1 MKIGRGFPDLLVALA
16 RAASPEDGL
25 HQILRRLVR
34 LAGAAAGAL
43 VVRPAENA
51 QIVVTAGARDGSAL
65 ATWLR
70 ARLAERGRR
79 ARIATAEVTL
89 SGRGR
94 RHRYRV
100 LRMGLG
106 LRSRP
111 VGELILVAPAGRA
124 RLAAEV
130 IPAGFAEELGLAV
143 EHAWRFHQ
151 QTTRLRVLNG
161 LTALMAAPSPLHHT
175 YARVGEDLAHLVQY
189 DALAVLV
196 REREQGR
203 LVPAH
208 LAVAGRGPAAIDPM
222 PTPPA
227 VARWLQ
233 AGHRLDSA
241 LDPTAPPAVREWM
254 LGQGFR
260 SAVLVPLTAAGD
272 MLGALIALHR
282 DSHAFTDADAE
293 AMADLAR
300 PLASAIENARLYAE
314 TARRA
319 EESQR
324 RARQNEALL
333 NAGRAVSRSL
343 DLDETIDV
351 ILHQAREVL
360 GADSGGLFTLDEA
373 SGELRGV
380 RSLDVEPARFG
391 QIRIRVGEGITG
403 QAVLQRRM
411 LQSADLSTD
420 PPVRF
425 RQIPGESG
433 LRSMLV
439 APLVVGDRALGA
451 LTVLRRRVHEFT
463 ADEQRLVG
471 ALADQAAMALEHARL
486 FSSEKRLVEVVLDT
500 IPLGLYVLD
509 RGLSVVRHNPAAV
522 DALGVPAPPHTGLL
536 DMVSADRAPALE
548 AFLRR
553 ARDAGAVEQLEIELP
568 AGGAL
573 RTFRLTAAPLS
584 VAEAAETTHVVLL
597 AEDITLHKRL
607 QQQMLLTERL
617 TTAGRLAAGV
627 ANELNN
633 PLATIAGCA
642 ESLRERSGDATLK
655 DTEALQDF
663 PAYLGIIEEEAF
675 RCKEITGSLLQF
687 VREPGGV
694 REPTDLNALVEKVLA
709 LLCRQSRFAQSRTHA
724 DLEPGLPIVVANE
737 GLLRQV
743 FVGISSNALEATQGH
758 GPLTVRTRT
767 SGPEEVTVEFID
779 EGPGIAD
786 DVMPRVFDP
795 FFTTKPPGQGTG
807 LGLAI
812 AQGIVNE
819 HGGRIE
825 LQSRLGAGATF
836 RVVLP
841 VGKGAAA

>member
-1 MKIGRGFPDLLVALA
+1 MKSGRMFPDLLVALG
-16 RAASPEDGL
+16 RANSPAEGL
-25 HQILRRLVR
+25 HQALRRLVR
-34 LAGAAAGAL
+34 LAGAAAGAIE
-43 VVRPAENA
+43 VRPAESA
-51 QIVVTAGARDGSAL
+51 PVMATAGARDGSAL

-79 ARIATAEVTL
+79 MRVATGALTL
-89 SGRGR
+89 PGGGR
-94 RHRYRV
+94 RARYRV
-100 LRMGLG
+100 LRTGLG
-106 LRSRP
+106 RPSRP
-111 VGELILVAPAGRA
+111 VGELILVSRARRA
-124 RLAAEV
+124 RLRADA
-130 IPAGFAEELGLAV
+130 IPARFPEEFGLAV
-143 EHAWRFHQ
+143 EHVWRLHQ
-151 QTTRLRVLNG
+151 QTARLRVING
-161 LTALMAAPSPLHHT
+161 VTALMAAPTSLDDI
-175 YARVGEDLAHLVQY
+175 YAQVGQDLARLVQF

-196 REREQGR
+196 REAEPGR
-203 LVPAH
+203 LVAAH
-208 LAVAGRGPAAIDPM
+208 AALPGGATALIDPLSA
-222 PTPPA
+222 PPS

-241 LDPTAPPAVREWM
+241 LDAAAPAAVRKWM

-260 SAVLVPLTAAGD
+260 SALLVPLTAAGHV
-272 MLGALIALHR
+272 LGTLAALHR
-282 DSHAFTDADAE
+282 DSQAFADIDAE
-293 AMADLAR
+293 VMADVAR
-300 PLASAIENARLYAE
+300 PLASAIQHASLHAE
-314 TARRA
+314 TTRRA
-319 EESQR
+319 EENQR

-333 NAGRAVSRSL
+333 ETGRAVSRSL
-343 DLDETIDV
+343 DLDETIDL

-380 RSLDVEPARFG
+380 RSLDVEPARFR

-403 QAVLQRRM
+403 QAVLERRM

-425 RQIPGESG
+425 RQIPRESG

-486 FSSEKRLVEVVLDT
+486 FSSEKRLVDVVLDT
-500 IPLGLYVLD
+500 LPLGLYVLD
-509 RGLSVVRHNPAAV
+509 RRLSIVRHNPAAG
-522 DALGVPAPPHTGLL
+522 DALGVPAPPRAGLL
-536 DMVSADRAPALE
+536 DMVSADQAPVLE
-548 AFLRR
+548 AFVRSAL
-553 ARDAGAVEQLEIELP
+553 DAGTVEQLETEL
-568 AGGAL
+568 AGGGTP
-573 RTFRLTAAPLS
+573 RTFRLTAAPLR

-597 AEDITLHKRL
+597 VEDITLQRRL

-617 TTAGRLAAGV
+617 STAGSLAAGV
-627 ANELNN
+627 AHELNN

-642 ESLRERSGDATLK
+642 ESLRERSGDAALK
-655 DTEALQDF
+655 DAEAFQDF
-663 PAYLGIIEEEAF
+663 PAYLAIIEEEAF
-675 RCKEITGSLLQF
+675 RCKEITGSLLQL

-694 REPTDLNALVEKVLA
+694 REPADLNALVEKVLD
-709 LLCRQSRFAQSRTHA
+709 LLRRQSRFAQSRTRA
-724 DLEPGLPIVVANE
+724 DLEPGLPLVVANE

-743 FVGISSNALEATQGH
+743 FLGISSNALEATLGE
-758 GPLTVRTRT
+758 GPLTVRTRRRR
-767 SGPEEVTVEFID
+767 PEEVTVEFID

-786 DVMPRVFDP
+786 DVIPRVFDP

-825 LQSRLGAGATF
+825 LESRLGAGSTF

-841 VGKGAAA
+841 VGEGAAP

>member
-1 MKIGRGFPDLLVALA
+1 MKIGRVFPDLLLSLA
-16 RAASPEDGL
+16 RAASPEEGL
-25 HQILRRLVR
+25 HQTLRRLVR
-34 LAGAAAGAL
+34 LTGAAAGAM
-43 VVRPAENA
+43 VVRPAENT

-79 ARIATAEVTL
+79 ARVATGEVTL
-89 SGRGR
+89 SSRGR
-94 RHRYRV
+94 RARYRV

-106 LRSRP
+106 LPSRP
-111 VGELILVAPAGRA
+111 VGELILVAAAARA
-124 RLAAEV
+124 RLAPDA
-130 IPAGFAEELGLAV
+130 IHAGFPEDLGLAV

-151 QTTRLRVLNG
+151 QATRLRILNG
-161 LTALMAAPSPLHHT
+161 LTALMAAPSPLDRT
-175 YARVGEDLAHLVQY
+175 YARVGEDLAHLVQF

-196 REREQGR
+196 REHEPGR

-208 LAVAGRGPAAIDPM
+208 VAVPGSGAASIDPM

-233 AGHRLDSA
+233 VGHRLDSA
-241 LDPTAPPAVREWM
+241 LDPAAPGAVREWM

-260 SAVLVPLTAAGD
+260 SAVLMPLTAAGD
-272 MLGALIALHR
+272 VLGVLVALHR
-282 DSHAFTDADAE
+282 DSQAFADGDAE
-293 AMADLAR
+293 AMADVAR

-333 NAGRAVSRSL
+333 NAGRAVSGSL

-403 QAVLQRRM
+403 QAVLERRM
-411 LQSADLSTD
+411 LQSADLSID

-509 RGLSVVRHNPAAV
+509 RGLSVVRHNPAAA
-522 DALGVPAPPHTGLL
+522 DALGMPAPPHSSLL
-536 DMVSADRAPALE
+536 EMVAADRAPALE
-548 AFLRR
+548 AFLVR
-553 ARDAGAVEQLEIELP
+553 ARDGGAVEHLEVELP

-573 RTFRLTAAPLS
+573 RTFRLTAAPLR
-584 VAEAAETTHVVLL
+584 VAEATETTHIVLL
-597 AEDITLHKRL
+597 AEDITLQKRL

-627 ANELNN
+627 AHELNN

-655 DTEALQDF
+655 DAEAFQDF

-709 LLCRQSRFAQSRTHA
+709 LLRRQSRFAQSQTRA
-724 DLEPGLPIVVANE
+724 DLEPGLPLVVANE

-743 FVGISSNALEATQGH
+743 FVGISSNALEATQGL
-758 GPLTVRTRT
+758 GPLTVRTRM
-767 SGPEEVTVEFID
+767 SGPEEVTVELID
-779 EGPGIAD
+779 EGPGIPD
-786 DVMPRVFDP
+786 DVIPRVFDP

-812 AQGIVNE
+812 AQGIVTE

-825 LQSRLGAGATF
+825 LQSRLGAGTTF